1 VGSPSLC
8 GNSISG
14 QDAVAHLIELHQ
26 LAKGQVRMTLT
37 IDVMHNDEW
46 TERAVAGWES
56 ELGKLE
62 ALLHSRTEDGHA

>member
-1 VGSPSLC
+1 
-8 GNSISG
+8 
-14 QDAVAHLIELHQ
+14 
-26 LAKGQVRMTLT
+26 MTLT